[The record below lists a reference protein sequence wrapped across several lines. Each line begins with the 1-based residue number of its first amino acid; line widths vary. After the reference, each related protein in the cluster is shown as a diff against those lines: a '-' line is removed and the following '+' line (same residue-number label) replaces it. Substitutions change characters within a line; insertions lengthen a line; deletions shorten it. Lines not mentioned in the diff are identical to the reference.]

1 MWHAITHAS
10 LFMLTQE
17 VSGDLGVCGDL
28 PSDSRFFCGFFPSP
42 HSVSFDFYI
51 PMTFSVSQHR
61 STFLRIHIRGLLR
74 WVCRVT
80 SWLMTFFKA
89 CCQALPCLELYWSQK
104 FACHSDSLCRSWE
117 VMSHWP
123 TFPVTHLLLWWAE
136 WRWSLCGIIK
146 PRKMT
151 LKFC

>member
-1 MWHAITHAS
+1 MPS
-10 LFMLTQE
+10 LLCLTFHGHVE
-17 VSGDLGVCGDL
+17 GKWWPWCLRWPTLWLHGSSVVS
-28 PSDSRFFCGFFPSP
+28 FPYP
-42 HSVSFDFYI
+42 HFVSFDFYI

-74 WVCRVT
+74 WVCGVT

-89 CCQALPCLELYWSQK
+89 CWQALPCLELYWSQK
-104 FACHSDSLCRSWE
+104 FARHTESLRRSWE

-123 TFPVTHLLLWWAE
+123 TFPVTPLLLWWAE

-146 PRKMT
+146 PRKMA
-151 LKFC
+151 LKLC